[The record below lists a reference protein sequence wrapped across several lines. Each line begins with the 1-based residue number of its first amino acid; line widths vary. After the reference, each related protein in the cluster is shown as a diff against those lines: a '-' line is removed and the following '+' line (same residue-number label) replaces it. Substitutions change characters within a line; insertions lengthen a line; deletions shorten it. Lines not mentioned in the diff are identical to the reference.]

1 MKAIGVDG
9 CKAGWIY
16 VSLSEKKCNYG
27 ICNDISELIS
37 KVDSDAQILIDMP
50 IGLPDKSFRQCDI
63 QARKTIGNRG
73 SSVFNVPTRNAVYAS
88 DYNESKKFNSQLT
101 GKMFSKQL
109 WCIVPKIIQLD
120 TYLSENP
127 NQVQRIKESH
137 PEVAFWSL
145 NNNIPLTYGKK
156 GIKINKTIGVEERLA
171 ILMKYDKRTQDIYNC
186 ILSKELRK
194 DVQRD
199 DIVDALCLAIT
210 QLLISKNNI
219 KSIPNEI
226 IKDEKGLNMNIYYF
240 ETKCSTSI

>member
-9 CKAGWIY
+9 CKKGWVY
-16 VSLSEKKCNYG
+16 VSISKEKCNYG
-27 ICNDISELIS
+27 VCKDISELVS

-63 QARKTIGNRG
+63 QARETIGIRG
-73 SSVFNVPTRNAVYAS
+73 SSVFNVPTRTAIYTKDEVEAKAINKS
-88 DYNESKKFNSQLT
+88 LT
-101 GKMFSKQL
+101 GKMFSIQL

-120 TYLSENP
+120 TYLTENP

-145 NNNIPLTYGKK
+145 NNKIPLQFKK
-156 GIKINKTIGVEERLA
+156 KDKNKTIYTGVEERLN
-171 ILMKYDKRTQDIYNC
+171 ILMKYDKRARDIYNC
-186 ILSKELRK
+186 ILSKTKRK
-194 DVQRD
+194 NVQRD

-240 ETKCSTSI
+240 ENKE